1 MKNLRIIAFT
11 HKTLDLKEIGKLVL
25 APEEKQQVLTSLKE
39 ELNIEELFYIGTCN
53 RVELVFTHDSDIND
67 YLLTKIINKLSNN
80 KYSEID
86 VLKASA
92 SIYKDEEA
100 MIHLMRVSSSLES
113 LVVGEKEILAQV
125 RQSHEECR
133 TWGLNGDFLRLC
145 MNRVVKTAKEIYTD
159 TKISENPIS
168 VVSIA
173 YRLLRNIAVNDHT
186 RFLIIGAGET
196 NQLFAKYLKKQKL
209 SNFTVFNRTLEK
221 AQALAAE
228 LEGEALPLSDLYT
241 YNKGFD
247 VIITCTSAVEPII
260 TSEVYKQLLNGETG
274 KKIILDLA
282 IPNDTAADVV
292 ENNNLHFIN
301 IESIQE
307 TIKRNMDERYGEL
320 CHAENII
327 ESNMNEFRPL
337 VRQRKIE
344 LAMQVVPQ
352 TIKEIRNTAITSV
365 FADEINE
372 LDQQSKEVLDKVLN
386 YIEKKYIS
394 IPMLMAKDILIKE

>member
-11 HKTLDLKEIGKLVL
+11 HKNLDLKEIGKLVL
-25 APEEKQQVLTSLKE
+25 APEEKERVLRSLKE

-53 RVELVFTHDSDIND
+53 RVELVFTSENEINE
-67 YLLTKIINKLSNN
+67 YLLNKIIHHLSLNKVDDI
-80 KYSEID
+80 E
-86 VLKASA
+86 VLKSAASL
-92 SIYKDEEA
+92 YNDEQA

-125 RQSHEECR
+125 RQSYDECKE
-133 TWGLNGDFLRLC
+133 WGFTGDFLRLC

-159 TKISENPIS
+159 TKISEKPIS

-173 YRLLRNIAVNDHT
+173 YRMLKNVAINDHT

-221 AQALAAE
+221 AEKLAVE
-228 LEGEALPLSDLYT
+228 LEGKALPLTALTT
-241 YNKGFD
+241 YKEGFD
-247 VIITCTSAVEPII
+247 VIITCTSAREPII
-260 TSEVYKQLLNGETG
+260 TSEVYDSLLNGESG

-282 IPNDTAADVV
+282 IPNDTAPEVV
-292 ENNNLHFIN
+292 ENNNIHFIN
-301 IESIQE
+301 IESIQA

-327 ESNMNEFRPL
+327 ELNISEFRPL

-344 LAMQVVPQ
+344 LAMKAVPQ
-352 TIKEIRNTAITSV
+352 TIKEIRNTAMNTV
-365 FADEINE
+365 FAEDINE
-372 LDQQSKEVLDKVLN
+372 LDQQSKEVLEKVLN
-386 YIEKKYIS
+386 YMEKKYIS
-394 IPMLMAKDILIKE
+394 IPMVMAKEILIKE

>member
-11 HKTLDLKEIGKLVL
+11 HKNLDLKEIGKLVL
-25 APEEKQQVLTSLKE
+25 APEEKEAVLSKLKS
-39 ELNIEELFYIGTCN
+39 ELQIEELFYIGTCN
-53 RVELVFTHDSDIND
+53 RVELVFTHDSEISNSFLINIVKH
-67 YLLTKIINKLSNN
+67 LTNN
-80 KYSEID
+80 KFENID
-86 VLKASA
+86 LLVENASV
-92 SIYKDEEA
+92 YNDENA
-100 MIHLMRVSSSLES
+100 LVHLMRVSSSLES

-125 RQSHEECR
+125 RQSYEECR
-133 TWGLNGDFLRLC
+133 SWGLNADFLRLC

-159 TKISENPIS
+159 TKISEKPIS

-173 YRLLRNIAVNDHT
+173 YRLLRSIAVNDHT

-221 AQALAAE
+221 AESLAAE
-228 LEGEALPLSDLYT
+228 LEGVALPLSELKNYD
-241 YNKGFD
+241 KGFD

-260 TSEVYKQLLNGETG
+260 TPEIYSNLLNGETS

-282 IPNDTAADVV
+282 IPNDTHPSVL
-292 ENNNLHFIN
+292 ENNHVHFIN
-301 IESIQE
+301 IESIQD
-307 TIKRNMDERYGEL
+307 TIKHNMEERYGEL
-320 CHAENII
+320 CQAENII
-327 ESNMNEFRPL
+327 DLNMSEFRPL
-337 VRQRKIE
+337 VRQRKVE

-352 TIKEIRNTAITSV
+352 KIKDIRNTAITSV